1 MQDFDDD
8 NARMGFDE
16 VNSNADTIEFDYQ
29 TIRNSRRAAEE
40 VIDDDGDDDV
50 TYVRNYQRPDD
61 ERAPSNDAGNIR
73 AVEAEDRAARAEEM
87 LAERVHRTSCPVC
100 TDDLLTSA
108 TIRYPCGHLSC
119 LNCARR
125 IEQIN
130 MFAHVPENRCPTCR
144 ENFGS
149 WRNCLNVFFHNQI
162 EFIICLMIITTAN
175 FQFFQ

>member
-1 MQDFDDD
+1 MDDVSVAVSPSVFMGLEQDGRDILWHTPQSSPAVSEMQDFDDD

-50 TYVRNYQRPDD
+50 IYVRNYQRPDD

-100 TDDLLTSA
+100 TDGLLTSA
-108 TIRYPCGHLSC
+108 TIRYPC
-119 LNCARR
+119 A
-125 IEQIN
+125 
-130 MFAHVPENRCPTCR
+130 
-144 ENFGS
+144 
-149 WRNCLNVFFHNQI
+149 
-162 EFIICLMIITTAN
+162 
-175 FQFFQ
+175 